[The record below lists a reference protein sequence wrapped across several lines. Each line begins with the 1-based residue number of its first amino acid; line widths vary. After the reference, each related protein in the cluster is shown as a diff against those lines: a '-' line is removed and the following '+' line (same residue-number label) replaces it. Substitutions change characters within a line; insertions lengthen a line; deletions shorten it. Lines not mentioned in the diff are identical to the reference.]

1 MICGHCSKKH
11 EAVVEVARCAYTAYS
26 SSKDGVTPA
35 FRKAMDARFKTKKE
49 VKA

>member
-11 EAVVEVARCAYTAYS
+11 EAVVEVARCAYQAYS
-26 SSKDGVTPA
+26 NSKDGVSPA
-35 FRKAMDARFKTKKE
+35 FKKTMQARFNTKKE